1 MGKRLA
7 CRKSHLIS
15 SRSCHLSGRR
25 TVRGHWTTT
34 ATWGSV
40 TCCLQNCFSLFFS
53 FVLSLFWKF
62 DEMKIMKCWH
72 YLLRSGGGRSS
83 GSGQRPWSLEEGEE
97 TARVSWP
104 TWLSCVVQMFEL
116 VLKACFGIDLFG
128 MVWRFVWFLEF
139 LFLFNFKLKK
149 LFTRSVSIELAAFA
163 ISNLNRFTFPRFAK
177 SHKTHENKFPI
188 KWSARYW
195 STIDF
200 RNSKGL
206 GCRTGH
212 QRFQSHQELS
222 LKFPKPKE
230 QGRGRLFEQ
239 HFPTLQQHQDLHMSD
254 ISMCAIAV
262 GWCW

>member
-1 MGKRLA
+1 M
-7 CRKSHLIS
+7 
-15 SRSCHLSGRR
+15 
-25 TVRGHWTTT
+25 
-34 ATWGSV
+34 
-40 TCCLQNCFSLFFS
+40 
-53 FVLSLFWKF
+53 
-62 DEMKIMKCWH
+62 
-72 YLLRSGGGRSS
+72 
-83 GSGQRPWSLEEGEE
+83 
-97 TARVSWP
+97 
-104 TWLSCVVQMFEL
+104 
-116 VLKACFGIDLFG
+116 
-128 MVWRFVWFLEF
+128 
-139 LFLFNFKLKK
+139 
-149 LFTRSVSIELAAFA
+149 RSVSIEFAAFA

-239 HFPTLQQHQDLHMSD
+239 HFPTLQQYRICTWATFRSVQLQSGDADKSFCNCHVVLWVSCRF
-254 ISMCAIAV
+254 IFA
-262 GWCW
+262 GWGPTQVNTGKVQHRSVSGWDAAETAHRCNRANDCWLYRDVVFGGIRL